1 MQEHGEHQSLI
12 TTKHMYNSLQN
23 TALLIFIFVINV
35 PPIAALIFTDEEVK
49 MWNDDYYYFLTQD
62 GRWVHSQAE
71 SQLITRVILI
81 WDNMTASACVPSWR
95 DYSQLTETWWPK
107 DY

>member
-49 MWNDDYYYFLTQD
+49 M
-62 GRWVHSQAE
+62 
-71 SQLITRVILI
+71 
-81 WDNMTASACVPSWR
+81 
-95 DYSQLTETWWPK
+95 
-107 DY
+107 